1 MKQGFSI
8 GLRACGADSCW
19 PDPPDQ
25 LVSSGME
32 GPDTEDQTPIRSVTG
47 GTGKYLGAEGAV
59 LQHGRSMNTTT
70 LATLELPTPK
80 LPVRVRARLAVPDGQ
95 RTRTKEVT
103 VGSRHDPKGG

>member
-1 MKQGFSI
+1 MEKGFSI
-8 GLRACGADSCW
+8 GLGACGADSCG

-32 GPDTEDQTPIRSVTG
+32 GSDTEDQIPIRSVIG
-47 GTGKYLGAEGAV
+47 GTGKYLGAKGAV
-59 LQHGRSMNTTT
+59 LQHGRSANTTT
-70 LATLELPTPK
+70 LATLESPTPK

-95 RTRTKEVT
+95 RTRTKEVK